1 MVITCPNCHTQF
13 SLADD
18 RYLPGHKA
26 HCSVCS
32 HYFVLVAPVSDET
45 GDERSLDK
53 DEPEDWGSENVSVP
67 PRTAKESGR
76 AVKESGG
83 AVKKALLA
91 FLLLVLLLGIGLG
104 VYLYFFKDKIF
115 TGGEAVDPVASR
127 IADVD
132 KVRDLLLVDVRHRYV
147 QNVKLGSLVVITGSV
162 RNNFNTPK
170 EKIRVEASL
179 LDKEGK
185 VLAVQQQNCGIVLTD
200 MQLEILGKRELDAAL
215 ADNFMMLANNINI
228 LPGKDVP
235 FMVVFVY
242 PPSAMAEYSVMVADV
257 YDPPDVNMASPR
269 R

>member
-13 SLADD
+13 SLSDD
-18 RYLPGHKA
+18 RYLPGRKA

-32 HYFVLVAPVSDET
+32 HYFVLMAQVSDEAE
-45 GDERSLDK
+45 DERALLDK
-53 DEPEDWGSENVSVP
+53 DEREDWGEKNGPAPVK
-67 PRTAKESGR
+67 AKKSGR
-76 AVKESGG
+76 

-91 FLLLVLLLGIGLG
+91 FFLLVLLLGIGLG
-104 VYLYFFKDKIF
+104 VYLYFFTDKLF
-115 TGGEAVDPVASR
+115 VQGETVDPVASR

-132 KVRDLLLVDVRHRYV
+132 KVRDLLLLDVRHRYV

-228 LPGKDVP
+228 LPGKDVS

-242 PPSAMAEYSVMVADV
+242 PPSTMTEYSVMVADV
-257 YDPPDVNMASPR
+257 SNPPDVNTASPR